1 MSSTGSSLS
10 LPRRPFDLA
19 YAPPQARSDAGFSDV
34 LKSALPFL
42 AIPTVAAR
50 GTFSARAGKTIA
62 RAVNL
67 TQERIVFLIALALV
81 AAFAAFVPGFSTA
94 DNLLSLVRSV
104 SVLGILGVAMA
115 LVVIGRG
122 IDLSLVSL
130 MAVSLAWSLRLVAD
144 GVPLAGGL
152 AAGVAFSLVFG
163 MITGFLIAYVE
174 IPAIFATLA
183 MGTLIYGFGR
193 FFLIDLDVIY
203 LPEAARP
210 IAWIG
215 AGSVGGIPVPVI
227 VFALVCAVAALF
239 LRYTTAGRFIRAIGD
254 NPLTA
259 RITGLPVRPVVV
271 MQYTVSA
278 LVGFLAGLVTATS
291 VASMNTRIANSTFVY
306 DIVLVVVLGGVG
318 LSGGRGGIRNVV
330 VGTLLIGILI
340 NGMTILDIQYTVQ
353 NVIKSLILL
362 AAIVADTII
371 NPRDEQ
377 TAQQGDI

>member
-1 MSSTGSSLS
+1 M
-10 LPRRPFDLA
+10 
-19 YAPPQARSDAGFSDV
+19 ARVF
-34 LKSALPFL
+34 
-42 AIPTVAAR
+42 
-50 GTFSARAGKTIA
+50 
-62 RAVNL
+62 NL
-67 TQERIVFLIALALV
+67 TQERIVFLFALILLI
-81 AAFAAFVPGFSTA
+81 AFAVFLPGFSTP

-130 MAVSLAWSLRLVAD
+130 MAISLAWTLQLVTD
-144 GVPLAGGL
+144 GMSLAGALAIGL
-152 AAGVAFSLVFG
+152 AFSLVFG
-163 MITGFLIAYVE
+163 VITGLLVAFIE

-203 LPEAARP
+203 LPEQARS
-210 IAWIG
+210 ITWIG
-215 AGSVGGIPVPVI
+215 AGDVGGIPVPVI
-227 VFALVCAVAALF
+227 IFAFVCAIAALF
-239 LRYTTAGRFIRAIGD
+239 LRYIKAGRFIRAIGD

-259 RITGLPVRPVVV
+259 RITGLPVRPIIV
-271 MQYTVSA
+271 MQYTISA
-278 LVGFLAGLVTATS
+278 FVGYLAGLVTATS

-306 DIVLVVVLGGVG
+306 DIILVVVLGGIG
-318 LSGGRGGIRNVV
+318 LSGGRGGIRNVI
-330 VGTLLIGILI
+330 VGTILIGILI
-340 NGMTILDIQYTVQ
+340 NGMTIMNIQYTVQ
-353 NVIKSLILL
+353 NVIKSVILL

>member
-1 MSSTGSSLS
+1 MS
-10 LPRRPFDLA
+10 RVFD
-19 YAPPQARSDAGFSDV
+19 
-34 LKSALPFL
+34 
-42 AIPTVAAR
+42 
-50 GTFSARAGKTIA
+50 
-62 RAVNL
+62 L
-67 TQERIVFLIALALV
+67 TQERIVFLFALILLAT
-81 AAFAAFVPGFSTA
+81 FAAFLPGFSTA

-130 MAVSLAWSLRLVAD
+130 MAIALAWSLQLVSK
-144 GVPLAGGL
+144 GMPLAGALALGL
-152 AAGVAFSLVFG
+152 AFSIVFG
-163 MITGFLIAYVE
+163 VITGFLIAYVE

-193 FFLIDLDVIY
+193 LFLIDLDVIY
-203 LPEAARP
+203 LPESARS
-210 IAWIG
+210 IDWIG

-227 VFALVCAVAALF
+227 IFAVVCAVAALF
-239 LRYTTAGRFIRAIGD
+239 LRYLKAGRFIRAIGD

-259 RITGLPVRPVVV
+259 RITGLPVRPIVV
-271 MQYTVSA
+271 MQYVLSA

-291 VASMNTRIANSTFVY
+291 VDSMNTRIANSTFVY
-306 DIVLVVVLGGVG
+306 DIILVVVLGGIG
-318 LSGGRGGIRNVV
+318 LSGGRGGIRNVI

-353 NVIKSLILL
+353 NVIKSVILL